1 MARFSNKNVLI
12 TGGSSGIGLATA
24 KRVTEE
30 GGQVL
35 VTGRSE
41 DHLKDAKEAL
51 PDSAIILKNDASD
64 VQAAEDL
71 AQAAKDFGKL
81 DAVFLNAGY
90 GDFRPVEESD
100 ADFFDA
106 MNQVNVRGPVLHLKA
121 LREHMSDPSAVLVT
135 ASVSPYLGQ
144 ANGAVYAGTKGAV
157 TGMAR
162 AWAAELADKN
172 IRVNTIAPGPIETN
186 FFNSID
192 MPDDE
197 VEKMVE
203 KIKSNVALGR
213 LGKAEE
219 VAAVATFLLS
229 DDSSYVTGSQ
239 YMVDGGMTYR

>member
-1 MARFSNKNVLI
+1 MTRFSDKNILI

-24 KRVTEE
+24 KRVTDE
-30 GGQVL
+30 GGRVL

-41 DHLKDAKEAL
+41 GHLKDAKDAL
-51 PDSAIILKNDASD
+51 PDSAVILKNDASD
-64 VQAAEDL
+64 VQAADEL

-100 ADFFDA
+100 AEFFDA

-121 LREHMSDPSAVLVT
+121 LKENMADPSSVLVT

-162 AWAAELADKN
+162 AWAAELAGKN

-186 FFNSID
+186 FFDNID
-192 MPDDE
+192 LPDE
-197 VEKMVE
+197 ELEKMTQ
-203 KIKSNVALGR
+203 KIKDQVALGR
-213 LGKAEE
+213 FGTAEE

>member
-24 KRVTEE
+24 RRVTEE
-30 GGQVL
+30 GGRVM

-41 DHLKDAKEAL
+41 DHLNDAKKVL
-51 PDSAIILKNDASD
+51 PDSAVVLKNDASD
-64 VQAAEDL
+64 VDAADEL
-71 AQAAKDFGKL
+71 AQSAKDFGKL

-90 GDFRPVEESD
+90 GDFRPVEKSD

-106 MNQVNVRGPVLHLKA
+106 MNNVNVRGPVLHLKA
-121 LREHMSDPSAVLVT
+121 LKDNIANPSSVLVT
-135 ASVSPYLGQ
+135 ASVSSYIGQ

-203 KIKSNVALGR
+203 NIKSNVALGR
-213 LGKAEE
+213 LGTAEE

>member
-1 MARFSNKNVLI
+1 MSRFTNKNVLI

-24 KRVTEE
+24 KRVSDE
-30 GGQVL
+30 GGRVL
-35 VTGRSE
+35 VTGRSQ
-41 DHLKDAKEAL
+41 DHLKDAKDAL
-51 PDSAIILKNDASD
+51 PDSAIVLQNDASD
-64 VQAAEDL
+64 VQAADEL
-71 AQAAKDFGKL
+71 AQAAKDFGRL

-90 GDFRPVEESD
+90 GDFRPVEKSD

-121 LREHMSDPSAVLVT
+121 LRENMADPSAVLVT

-144 ANGAVYAGTKGAV
+144 ANGSVYAGTKGAV

-186 FFNSID
+186 FFDSID
-192 MPDDE
+192 MPDEE

-203 KIKSNVALGR
+203 KIKSKVALGR
-213 LGKAEE
+213 LGSAEE

-229 DDSSYVTGSQ
+229 EDSSYVTGSQ

>member
-1 MARFSNKNVLI
+1 MTRFSDKNILI

-24 KRVTEE
+24 KRVTDE
-30 GGQVL
+30 GGRVL

-41 DHLKDAKEAL
+41 SHLKDAKDAL
-51 PDSAIILKNDASD
+51 PDSAVILKNDASD
-64 VQAAEDL
+64 VQAADEL

-100 ADFFDA
+100 AEFFDA

-121 LREHMSDPSAVLVT
+121 LKENMADPSSVLVT

-162 AWAAELADKN
+162 AWAAELAGKN

-186 FFNSID
+186 FFDNID
-192 MPDDE
+192 LPDE
-197 VEKMVE
+197 ELEKMTQ
-203 KIKSNVALGR
+203 KIKDQVALGR
-213 LGKAEE
+213 FGTAEE